1 MNLRELFQDKTTII
15 FVLIL
20 VIMVSVWVSR
30 TYRNGGFSRWIA
42 PSEGY
47 GTGVIEGMTAVTP
60 PASLMTL
67 SHDVNIPL
75 SSGATEGKVILNR
88 CEFVQNTVMKYR
100 FIFKTTTGTNL
111 KGGQNP
117 ARTIKITIPSIYAS
131 NSAATGMSLT
141 MKLNSSNAPVIET
154 ITSPSPGI
162 SVATVGPNCEIT

>member
-1 MNLRELFQDKTTII
+1 MNIRELFQDKTTVI

-20 VIMVSVWVSR
+20 VIMLSVWVSR

-47 GTGVIEGMTAVTP
+47 GTGVIEGMTVLTP

-67 SHDVNIPL
+67 SHDVNVP
-75 SSGATEGKVILNR
+75 SSASATEGKVILNR
-88 CEFVQNTVMKYR
+88 CEFVQNSVMKYR
-100 FIFKTTTGTNL
+100 FIFKTTAGTNL

-117 ARTIKITIPSIYAS
+117 AKTIKITIPNIYAS
-131 NSAATGMSLT
+131 NTTATGMSLT

-154 ITSPSPGI
+154 ITAPSAGL
-162 SVATVGPNCEIT
+162 SVAPVGTN